1 MTHKMQRKRPE
12 DRLSFKACEID
23 LSVSPWL
30 PKASLPKLFPLGWS
44 ADTSAEPV
52 ARKTDLAKVRIE
64 ADFLFREAALLTSP
78 RPTESRPS
86 QLRLR
91 VMPDRSRCPKNAG
104 NSAPFPPEPP
114 SPG

>member
-91 VMPDRSRCPKNAG
+91 VSFRRACCPKNAG
-104 NSAPFPPEPP
+104 YSVPHLEIAP